1 MCIYSVHSEFPN
13 MAPEI
18 RNMYTEIVHPELS
31 PVVKKKITTL
41 MFSKISY
48 LHQPLI
54 IGYSRSPFARTDQS
68 DWHTGYLFLAK
79 FVAG

>member
-1 MCIYSVHSEFPN
+1 
-13 MAPEI
+13 
-18 RNMYTEIVHPELS
+18 
-31 PVVKKKITTL
+31 

-48 LHQPLI
+48 LHQPLN